1 MLCCTLTRCGSG
13 YLRYEAARDINLAA
27 LRYVAEAVR
36 IILFALRYTTTR
48 RGFLATRMALR
59 IGAAQSKFNHP
70 SLLNGREILSS
81 GRGAKILNLIAHAED
96 GFALR
101 RITAH
106 KFYLTARKFHG
117 AYFALKFRRRFAA
130 DTERS
135 INF

>member
-13 YLRYEAARDINLAA
+13 YLRYEAARDVNLAA
-27 LRYVAEAVR
+27 LHYVAEAVR

-70 SLLNGREILSS
+70 SLLTGREILSS
-81 GRGAKILNLIAHAED
+81 GRGANILNLIAHAED
-96 GFALR
+96 GFALS

-117 AYFALKFRRRFAA
+117 A
-130 DTERS
+130 
-135 INF
+135 